1 MDRFELRVK
10 ERVERAKILKES
22 GNIIGAISKGKLS
35 QFADITLNEAL
46 VLGLYNQG
54 VTKYIG
60 IFGHGSTDLG
70 EVLRIYE
77 EEGLVKVYNVRNE
90 IEASHIAAALKW
102 QYGETASVFTS
113 IGPGA
118 LQALAASIMPL
129 SNGIGVYYIFGDE
142 TTHNEG
148 PNMQQ
153 IPSDIQESFL
163 RITSAMG
170 KCYTLH
176 TAEAIFTAL
185 KRGANA
191 VFNDQQP
198 HPFYLLLPMN
208 IQGKLIND
216 CNLLELPVKPIP
228 QKHVPAGDEIFEKAI
243 QMIAKYDK
251 ITVKIGNGAR
261 NVGQNIMSDF
271 LEYIDGVFVHGPV
284 IPGVLPG
291 NHPRNMTV
299 GGSKGSISGNF
310 AMENCELLIAIGARG
325 VCQWDSSG
333 TSWKNVKEVININ
346 TRPEDAGHYNRTLP
360 LVGDASC
367 ILSELLKL
375 MREKRI
381 KKSLPN
387 SSEWVQS
394 CVNKRHEWENFK
406 NLRWN
411 TPVLFDKKWKRDVL
425 TQPAAIKT
433 VIEFA
438 EDINATKFF
447 DAGDV
452 QANGFQIV
460 EDEKQGKTFTDNGA
474 SYMGFATSA
483 ILASG
488 IAEKPAYPIAFT
500 GDGSF
505 IMNPQPIIDAVQLG
519 VNGMIVIFDNRR
531 MAAIS
536 GLQKAQYGQDFK
548 TDDNI
553 EINFIKLAEAVQGVK
568 GFFGGYCVS
577 DLKCSLKDAYAYQ
590 GISVIHVPVY
600 YGDNEL
606 GGLGV
611 FGNWNVGNW
620 CEEVQKEKHCI
631 GL

>member
-1 MDRFELRVK
+1 MDKYELRIK
-10 ERVERAKILKES
+10 ERKERAKILKKS
-22 GNIIGAISKGKLS
+22 GSIEEAIIQGKLG
-35 QFADITLNEAL
+35 QFADITLNEVLA
-46 VLGLYNQG
+46 LGLYNQG
-54 VTKYIG
+54 IKKYIG

-77 EEGLVKVYNVRNE
+77 EEGLVSVYNVHNE
-90 IEASHIAAALKW
+90 VEASHIASALKW
-102 QYGETASVFTS
+102 QYGETAAVFTS

-129 SNGIGVYYIFGDE
+129 SNGIGIYYIFGDE
-142 TTHNEG
+142 TTHKEG

-153 IPSDIQESFL
+153 IPSDVQESFL
-163 RITSAMG
+163 RIASSMG
-170 KCYTLH
+170 KSYTLH
-176 TAEAIFTAL
+176 TPEAVFTAL

-208 IQGKLIND
+208 IQGKIMQD
-216 CNLLELPVKPIP
+216 CNLLELPVKPVSQKQIP
-228 QKHVPAGDEIFEKAI
+228 ATNEIYEKAVR
-243 QMIAKYDK
+243 MISGCDK

-261 NVGQNIMSDF
+261 NVDSELMSAF
-271 LEYIDGVFVHGPV
+271 LDQTDAVFVHGPV

-291 NHPRNMTV
+291 DHPRNMTV
-299 GGSKGSISGNF
+299 GGSKGSVSGNF

-333 TSWKNVKEVININ
+333 TSWKNVKYIININ
-346 TRPEDAGHYNRTLP
+346 SRPEDAGHYNRALP
-360 LVGDASC
+360 MIGDASS
-367 ILSELLKL
+367 ILVGIMKLLK
-375 MREKRI
+375 EKGI
-381 KKSLPN
+381 NKSMANP
-387 SSEWVQS
+387 SEWLQS
-394 CVNKRHEWENFK
+394 CMDKKREWEYYK
-406 NLRWN
+406 HLRWK
-411 TPVLFDKKWKRDVL
+411 TPVLYDEKWKRKVL

-433 VIEFA
+433 VVDFA
-438 EDINATKFF
+438 NENHIVKFF

-460 EDEKQGKTFTDNGA
+460 EDSRQGKTYTDTGA
-474 SYMGFATSA
+474 SYMGFASSA
-483 ILASG
+483 ILASA
-488 IAEKPAYPIAFT
+488 IADKPDYSLAFT

-505 IMNPQPIIDAVQLG
+505 LMNPQPMVDAVHLG
-519 VNGMIVIFDNRR
+519 LKGMIVIFDNRR

-553 EINFIKLAEAVQGVK
+553 EINYIQLAEAVKGVR
-568 GFFGGYCVS
+568 GFSGGYS
-577 DLKCSLKDAYAYQ
+577 ADELKKALEEGFAYR
-590 GISVIHVPVY
+590 GLSVIHVPVY
-600 YGDNEL
+600 FGENEL

-620 CEEVQKEKHCI
+620 CEEVQKEKHRI